1 MHRSDL
7 DSQESDAVDGS
18 GERKGRTTRKGSAP
32 LGSSKHDFNPIFVF
46 NRNKTM
52 TPSNHTTGPTT
63 LDMGKSEHWNS
74 DDPTSETIDTLTT
87 EPHSTLPPATA
98 SRTALDD
105 DTDSANASTA
115 SRSLRRSKK
124 WLNVAAISGVFMLTL
139 APLGLSAFGWG
150 SKEKDDGAGPP
161 SLAIADDELKSAAA
175 EFDSRLAVAQL
186 EQPVGKDTPQRSIGL
201 REPTEEGERV
211 RISVLEP
218 DRDIFLHESAN
229 DGIEVRVRR
238 YLFGTHSEQIATAV
252 DVEELRLKYP
262 EAFAIYQEHI
272 EKAKELSEPVSVY
285 PAEEVSWHTPGG
297 FLTAATHTSFEKDP
311 DSKTAKDT
319 SSKSKDKVNV
329 AIKAPKNAAK
339 STAKTKTNKADGN
352 TAKSGKSTSPKEKTK
367 AKSAGDKGSKS
378 GTSPGKP
385 KPTKVAATSKTN
397 DANTQ
402 NEKKSKAGAT
412 STLTTAKSP
421 ETAKKPRSSDDK
433 AANKKATKKQTAE
446 KQKTEKKSSEE
457 SAAMKK
463 TALKKTADKQRA
475 DGASGKKE
483 TSKKEANKKTKPTA
497 AKQADMMATGKKTAD
512 KKTTESKS
520 VGKQISA
527 NRSSPQEA
535 AKNKGNKKGM
545 TKKREPAERDSA
557 SQKSSMA
564 TIESHQNPLTINIDD
579 EPNNLPSTE
588 PHGSSEHALKL
599 NTNSLDGV
607 TTTDPSDATTRR
619 NDEQQAAPPKNTW
632 QTTGRSSLA

>member
-1 MHRSDL
+1 
-7 DSQESDAVDGS
+7 
-18 GERKGRTTRKGSAP
+18 
-32 LGSSKHDFNPIFVF
+32 
-46 NRNKTM
+46 M

-63 LDMGKSEHWNS
+63 LDMGKPEHWNS
-74 DDPTSETIDTLTT
+74 GDPASETIDTLTT

-98 SRTALDD
+98 SLTALAD
-105 DTDSANASTA
+105 DTNSANTST
-115 SRSLRRSKK
+115 SMRSLRRSKK

-150 SKEKDDGAGPP
+150 NKEKDDGAGPP

-175 EFDSRLAVAQL
+175 EFDSRLTVAQL
-186 EQPVGKDTPQRSIGL
+186 EQPVGIDKPPRSIGL

-272 EKAKELSEPVSVY
+272 EKAKVLSEPVSVY
-285 PAEEVSWHTPGG
+285 PAEEISWNTPGG
-297 FLTAATHTSFEKDP
+297 FLTAASHTSIEKDS

-319 SSKSKDKVNV
+319 QRKSKNEVNA

-339 STAKTKTNKADGN
+339 STAKTKTKKADGN
-352 TAKSGKSTSPKEKTK
+352 TAKSDKSTSPKEKTK
-367 AKSAGDKGSKS
+367 AKSTGDKGSKS

-385 KPTKVAATSKTN
+385 KATKVAATAKTN
-397 DANTQ
+397 DANAQ
-402 NEKKSKAGAT
+402 NEKKPKAGAT

-421 ETAKKPRSSDDK
+421 ESAKKPRSSDDNT
-433 AANKKATKKQTAE
+433 ANKQTTKKQTTKKQTMEKQTAE
-446 KQKTEKKSSEE
+446 KQKAEKKSSEE
-457 SAAMKK
+457 SAAMKI

-475 DGASGKKE
+475 DGVSGKKE
-483 TSKKEANKKTKPTA
+483 TSKKDANKKEANKKTKPTA
-497 AKQADMMATGKKTAD
+497 AKQADLMAAGKKTAN
-512 KKTTESKS
+512 KKTTEGKS
-520 VGKQISA
+520 VGKQTSA

-535 AKNKGNKKGM
+535 AKNKGNKKGT
-545 TKKREPAERDSA
+545 TKKLEAAERDSA

-564 TIESHQNPLTINIDD
+564 TIESHQNPQNANMDNESTY
-579 EPNNLPSTE
+579 LPSTE
-588 PHGSSEHALKL
+588 PQGSSEHALKT
-599 NTNSLDGV
+599 NTNSLDGL
-607 TTTDPSDATTRR
+607 TIPDPSDATTRR
-619 NDEQQAAPPKNTW
+619 HDEQQAAPPKNTW
-632 QTTGRSSLA
+632 QATGSSSLA